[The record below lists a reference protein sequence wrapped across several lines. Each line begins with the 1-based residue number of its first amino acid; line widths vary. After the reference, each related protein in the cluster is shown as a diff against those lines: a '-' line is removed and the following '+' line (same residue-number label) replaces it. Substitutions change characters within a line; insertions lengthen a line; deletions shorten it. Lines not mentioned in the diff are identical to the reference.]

1 MNTKLLAALAGGFV
15 LAGVAF
21 AQNSDIVASI
31 EADMVAVE
39 GSTFSMGSFG
49 NETNETPVH
58 EVSLDYFYILSTEV
72 TQSQYKAVMGVNYSR
87 FRGADR
93 PVEEV
98 SWYDAIVFCN
108 KLSMLADLTPVYSLD
123 GSTDPDEWGDIPR
136 IDASDKDKARW
147 NNIKWNVEADGYRL
161 PTEAEWEYAAKGGLK
176 AEEDTLYSGSDV
188 ITDVAWNADTPDGET
203 HDVAGKEPNEL
214 GLYDMTGNVWEW
226 VWDWYGNY
234 HTVDRVNPKGADADV
249 TGRKM
254 RRGGSIKSDAVFC
267 RNANRASS
275 VPELRGVDLG
285 FRIAR
290 SVLEAEEASTE
301 YAENYGRPESD
312 VAESEDYENEDE
324 DSEYDYEDE
333 SEEPEYDD
341 EDMESEEDESSED
354 EDTPLIS
361 IDIDEDEGLV
371 MDVDEDQ
378 VYDSFGIER

>member
-1 MNTKLLAALAGGFV
+1 MKIKLLAALTGGFL
-15 LAGVAF
+15 LAGAAF
-21 AQNSDIVASI
+21 AQDSDIVASI

-58 EVSLDYFYILSTEV
+58 EVSLDDFYMLSTEV
-72 TQSQYKAVMGVNYSR
+72 TQSQYKAVMGVNFSR

-98 SWYDAIVFCN
+98 SWYDAVVFCN
-108 KLSMLADLTPVYSLD
+108 KLSMLAGYVPVYSLD
-123 GSTDPDEWGDIPR
+123 GSTNPDEWGDIPR
-136 IDASDKDKARW
+136 IDAKDEDKARW
-147 NNIKWNVEADGYRL
+147 NSITWNEDADGYRL
-161 PTEAEWEYAAKGGLK
+161 PTEAEWEFAAKGGIK
-176 AEEDTLYSGSDV
+176 EEEDPIYSGSDV

-203 HDVAGKEPNEL
+203 HDVAGKLPNAL
-214 GLYDMTGNVWEW
+214 GLYDMSGNVWEW

-234 HTVDRVNPKGADADV
+234 HTVDNSNPKGAEADV

-285 FRIAR
+285 FRIVRNADDDF
-290 SVLEAEEASTE
+290 LAGNADET
-301 YAENYGRPESD
+301 
-312 VAESEDYENEDE
+312 ESEDADDELPAGESEDE
-324 DSEYDYEDE
+324 DSESDAEVAE
-333 SEEPEYDD
+333 VSSVVIVPE
-341 EDMESEEDESSED
+341 SED

-361 IDIDEDEGLV
+361 IDLDDEGNLV

-378 VYDSFGIER
+378 ALDSFGIER